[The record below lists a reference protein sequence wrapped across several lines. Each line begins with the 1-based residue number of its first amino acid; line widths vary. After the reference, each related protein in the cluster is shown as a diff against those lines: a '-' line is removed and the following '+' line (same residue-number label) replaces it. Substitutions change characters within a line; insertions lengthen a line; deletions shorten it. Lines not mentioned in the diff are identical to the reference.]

1 MKNIFDSRLCQF
13 KLKQHNTSL
22 MKSGTNTN
30 IKDCN
35 CRKKNDCSLDG
46 KCLVECIVYEA
57 TVSTTNETISYF
69 GSFEGD
75 FKGRYSDHA
84 LLLRSKGYKR
94 RTELSKT
101 YLVPKG

>member
-1 MKNIFDSRLCQF
+1 MN
-13 KLKQHNTSL
+13 
-22 MKSGTNTN
+22 SGTSTY

-35 CRKKNDCSLDG
+35 CRKKNDRLLDG
-46 KCLVECIVYEA
+46 KYFVGYIVYEA
-57 TVSTTNETISYF
+57 TVSTTKEANTYF
-69 GSFEGD
+69 GSAEGD

-84 LLLRSKGYKR
+84 LLLCSKGYKR